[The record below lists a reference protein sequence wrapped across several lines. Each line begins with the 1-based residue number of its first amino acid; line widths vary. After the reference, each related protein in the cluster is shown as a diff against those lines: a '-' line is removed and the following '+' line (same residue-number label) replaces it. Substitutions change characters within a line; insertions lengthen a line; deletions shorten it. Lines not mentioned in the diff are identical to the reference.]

1 VRCKAIAHT
10 SGVTTFDS
18 EPASTATQSAAPFSV
33 GVAGTRAHPHDR
45 PRKQLLASPT
55 ATVHTSIPERN
66 SRNLMVVTAQLIEA
80 ACRARDGDS
89 DGSRAHIARAVALL
103 DGDLGPRVSR
113 RISDRG
119 PRQIQRGGFVA
130 WQSRRLAAH
139 VDANLGGKILI
150 KDLAASFDLS
160 VGHFCRAFKR
170 TFGMTAR
177 IWIKQRRIEFAQG
190 LMLTTRA
197 SLSEIALRCG
207 MSDQSHFTRSFRR
220 VVGET
225 PSFWRQIR
233 HAAMEERVTELAF
246 PGTTKPIAI
255 ERA

>member
-139 VDANLGGKILI
+139 VDANLGG
-150 KDLAASFDLS
+150 
-160 VGHFCRAFKR
+160 
-170 TFGMTAR
+170 MTAR